1 MSWYKLDVDGAGN
14 RKIEYVF
21 WLKPGIFAWT
31 KVKIKRL
38 VSRECGV
45 CGKVISRKN
54 MCVGYRP
61 YLCRF
66 CAVDFLNGCKKEI
79 SSFSEYIDGQLSKL
93 R

>member
-1 MSWYKLDVDGAGN
+1 
-14 RKIEYVF
+14 
-21 WLKPGIFAWT
+21 
-31 KVKIKRL
+31 
-38 VSRECGV
+38 
-45 CGKVISRKN
+45 